1 MQWCTKLD
9 KYQECY
15 QITITITL
23 NISSVGSLFGSDPG
37 ANVDEVGMKYWDSL
51 FLKWKSKACYYYS
64 LLNTME
70 KKCRRTSLPPPG
82 PLSSS
87 SSLELLLQLLAV
99 QHLEGC
105 SSSVSWRTWVR
116 MMRMITKWS
125 KRGLLSLC
133 SSSSSHRPEH
143 YLQYVS
149 QVFETPNPTWRCYFT
164 PRRKKM
170 IFNLGAID
178 GGDEGGKHVD
188 ETTGR

>member
-1 MQWCTKLD
+1 MRWCTKLD

-15 QITITITL
+15 QITIIITL
-23 NISSVGSLFGSDPG
+23 NMSSVGSLFGSDPG

-87 SSLELLLQLLAV
+87 SSLDLLLQMLAG

-116 MMRMITKWS
+116 TLKMITKWS
-125 KRGLLSLC
+125 KRGLLSLY
-133 SSSSSHRPEH
+133 SSSSSSSPRALSPICITGVWHTKYNFKKLFYSEEKKNHFQPWCH
-143 YLQYVS
+143 
-149 QVFETPNPTWRCYFT
+149 WRWWW
-164 PRRKKM
+164 RR
-170 IFNLGAID
+170 
-178 GGDEGGKHVD
+178 
-188 ETTGR
+188 